1 MTALTGA
8 TLACV
13 FGLSGC
19 QEKKNLTVVV
29 PFAPGGGGD
38 VLARIVL
45 QPLSEEISR
54 SVIILN
60 RPGAGGNVGTRAVIR
75 AAKGEGQFGYV
86 TNGIMCVNKHL
97 YKTQKFDPS
106 AELLP
111 VAAFT
116 KMPLVLALNPKA
128 NSSIHDFQSLVA
140 YARNYPKKLAFASS
154 GVGTTSHIAG
164 ELFAQTL
171 ALEINH
177 IPHAGGAAAANEV
190 LAGRIPF
197 FIDVMPNVLPHAAS
211 GKLSALAVT
220 SAERSSL
227 LPAVPSLNELGL
239 DGYNLYA
246 WDGLAASR
254 NIAPEFINA
263 VHDAI
268 GRILS
273 RNDVRAR
280 LARLGAEPMLM
291 SKEEFSQFIKSE
303 GPRWESY
310 VKSFTSRNASES
322 TR

>member
-1 MTALTGA
+1 MAALMSAALVGA
-8 TLACV
+8 

-54 SVIILN
+54 AIVILN
-60 RPGAGGNVGTRAVIR
+60 RAGAGGNVGTRSVIR
-75 AAKGEGQFGYV
+75 AAKGEGLFGYV
-86 TNGIMCVNKHL
+86 TNGILCVNKHL
-97 YKTQKFDPS
+97 YKSQNFDP
-106 AELLP
+106 AKDLLP
-111 VAAFT
+111 VASFT

-128 NSSIHDFQSLVA
+128 NPAITDFKSLTDF
-140 YARNYPKKLAFASS
+140 ARANPKKLAFASS

-171 ALEINH
+171 GLEINH

-211 GKLSALAVT
+211 GKLIALAVT
-220 SAERSSL
+220 SAERSAQ
-227 LPAVPSLNELGL
+227 LPEVPSLKELGL
-239 DGYNLYA
+239 KDYDLYA
-246 WDGLAASR
+246 WDGLAASK
-254 NIAPEFINA
+254 NIDPSFIDA
-263 VHDAI
+263 VHAAI
-268 GRILS
+268 GRILT
-273 RNDVRAR
+273 RDDVRAR
-280 LARLGAEPMLM
+280 LARLGAEPMPM
-291 SKEEFSQFIKSE
+291 SKEEFAQFIKTES
-303 GPRWESY
+303 PRWESY
-310 VKSFTSRNASES
+310 VESFAVPSTSES

>member
-171 ALEINH
+171 GLEINH

-280 LARLGAEPMLM
+280 LARLGAEPM
-291 SKEEFSQFIKSE
+291 II
-303 GPRWESY
+303 
-310 VKSFTSRNASES
+310 
-322 TR
+322 